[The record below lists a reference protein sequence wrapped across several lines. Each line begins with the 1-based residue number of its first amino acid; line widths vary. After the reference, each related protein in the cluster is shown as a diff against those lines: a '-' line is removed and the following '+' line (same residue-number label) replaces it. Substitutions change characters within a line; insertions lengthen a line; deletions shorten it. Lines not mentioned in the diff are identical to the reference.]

1 MRQINYISLVLL
13 ILFLVS
19 YFLKL
24 VMLNRNDKI
33 KANVLGKAGKD
44 KKIHFAEV
52 FVKTSSFAGV
62 FVWFLETAF
71 SDSLAKFTG
80 WFYLS
85 KGYTYAGIF
94 LMASGVL
101 FFILAVV
108 FMKSSWRVGI
118 DKETKSALITD
129 GIYRLS
135 RNPSFVGFDLM
146 FIGLCLT
153 FPCVLTLIVML
164 SNLIAFQLLILQE
177 EKHLT
182 EVFGKEYIEYKQR
195 TPRYLLFSLEG

>member
-1 MRQINYISLVLL
+1 MRLINYISLVLL

-24 VMLNRNDKI
+24 IILKKKDKI

-52 FVKTSSFAGV
+52 FVKISSFAGV
-62 FVWFLETAF
+62 IVWGLETAF
-71 SDSLAKFTG
+71 SSFLAKFTG

-85 KGYTYAGIF
+85 KGYIYIG
-94 LMASGVL
+94 LSMMALGVL

-108 FMKSSWRVGI
+108 FMKNSWRVGI
-118 DKETKSALITD
+118 DKQTKSALITD
-129 GIYRLS
+129 GIYRFS
-135 RNPSFVGFDLM
+135 RNPAFVGFDLM

-153 FPCVLTLIVML
+153 FPCVLTLLVMMT
-164 SNLIAFQLLILQE
+164 NLIAFHLLILQE

-182 EVFGKEYIEYKQR
+182 EAFGKEYTEYKQR
-195 TPRYLLFSLEG
+195 TPRYLLIDFDD